1 MMRRVTINDV
11 GVLSGEEL
19 IRAFGPPVAQ
29 QLVDLMV
36 AAVRRGDEHEIA
48 AIDRR
53 SQEVRAALNGNM
65 ANWYNGLTASPGR

>member
-1 MMRRVTINDV
+1 MMRRVTIDDV

-19 IRAFGPPVAQ
+19 IRAFGPRVNQ

-53 SQEVRAALNGNM
+53 SQEVHVALNGDL
-65 ANWYNGLTASPGR
+65 AHR